1 MVGAHIGDFIN
12 RLTTAQMAR
21 KESVSLP
28 FSNLKFAVAEVLK
41 NEGFVAT
48 VEKKGKKV
56 KKLLEVTLI
65 YQDGGKPQITGAE
78 RISRPSRRLYMR
90 ASEIRP
96 VKNGYGM
103 LVLSTPSGILS
114 GGEAKKQNVGGE
126 PLFKI
131 W

>member
-1 MVGAHIGDFIN
+1 MVGDPVGDFIN
-12 RLTTAQMAR
+12 RLTTAQAAH
-21 KESVSLP
+21 KETVSLP
-28 FSNLKFAVAEVLK
+28 FSNMKLAVAEVLK
-41 NEGFVAT
+41 SEGFLQG

-56 KKLLEVTLI
+56 KKLLEITLT
-65 YQDGGKPQITGAE
+65 YREGGKPQIMGAK
-78 RISRPSRRLYMR
+78 RISKPSRRLYMR

-114 GGEAKKQNVGGE
+114 GGEAKKKNVGGE